1 MLWMMVILTPLSCL
15 PICKVNTL
23 EIMTH
28 EIDPAEVKTDG
39 DKVYYVCKGSC
50 SDRKMMASCEY
61 K

>member
-1 MLWMMVILTPLSCL
+1 MLWMMAILTPLSCL

-39 DKVYYVCKGSC
+39 DKCTMCAKEVVVIEK
-50 SDRKMMASCEY
+50 
-61 K
+61 